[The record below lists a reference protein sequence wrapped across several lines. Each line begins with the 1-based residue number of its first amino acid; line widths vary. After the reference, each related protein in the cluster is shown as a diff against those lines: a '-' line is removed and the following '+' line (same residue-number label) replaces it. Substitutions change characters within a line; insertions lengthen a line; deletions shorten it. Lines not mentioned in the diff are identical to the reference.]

1 MDALELYVLGRR
13 LAKLGEAALEG
24 PGAQRLPPAVALV
37 LRDVLTHPESS
48 ISQITERT
56 GFPQSYVSK
65 SVGQLRELNVVETV
79 ADPADGRRTLV
90 RSTRTSAER
99 IGQRAKA
106 PFDDLLREALDEPE
120 ALDEVRAALE
130 VLAARLVPKH
140 TRP

>member
-37 LRDVLTHPESS
+37 LGDVLTHPESS

-65 SVGQLRELNVVETV
+65 SVGQLRELKVVETV

-90 RSTRTSAER
+90 RATRTSAKR

-106 PFDDLLREALDEPE
+106 PFDDLLREALDDPE
-120 ALDEVRAALE
+120 ELDEVRAALE

-140 TRP
+140 ARP